1 MSLAAFPLASRGE
14 LLKEYGNSSL
24 QDLPVP
30 SAIIDVA
37 KIKENCRAMLNA
49 VKELDVSFRA
59 HIKTHKTSEMTKLQV
74 GEDCQDVRL
83 VVSTIIEAEHVVPL
97 LLEYNDRGA
106 KVNVLYAMPLGPSQV
121 SRLAS
126 VGRQLGEG
134 AVSVMIDHLEQFKSL
149 KEYHKQVGFPA
160 YVFLKTDCGYHR
172 AGLIPESQEMVTLVQ
187 AASEGEK
194 QGFLKLLGFYSHN
207 SLSYGGDSPDDAMD
221 MLKVEIDVCHEAS
234 KHFTADRQVPLVVSV
249 GASPTALSL
258 QNILPANSS
267 TTPSARSL
275 KESLQLAK
283 TNLELEIHAG
293 VYPTFDIQ
301 QVAASSR
308 HMDKDPHEAIA
319 VSVLTEVC
327 SLYPSRTEQPEALV
341 SAGGLALAREPCK
354 DYPGWGVVS
363 PWNMPSGYSIQPEDR
378 IIVNRISQEHGILAW
393 EKNGSNRPQLPLEYG
408 QKLRI
413 WPNHACITL
422 AQFGWY
428 LIVDSTTDTPDK
440 VIDVWVRW
448 RGW

>member
-1 MSLAAFPLASRGE
+1 MTLAEFPLSPRDD
-14 LLKEYGNSSL
+14 LLKAYVNSSL
-24 QDLPVP
+24 QDVSVP

-37 KIKENCRAMLNA
+37 KIKENCHAMLNA

-59 HIKTHKTSEMTKLQV
+59 HIKTHKTTEMTKLQV
-74 GEDCQDVRL
+74 GENCKDVRL

-97 LLEYNDRGA
+97 LLEYQGRGA

-121 SRLAS
+121 TRLAE
-126 VGRQLGEG
+126 VGRRLGEG
-134 AVSVMIDHLEQFKSL
+134 AVSVMIDDLHQFNSL
-149 KEYHKQVGFPA
+149 KEYNTQAGSPA
-160 YVFLKTDCGYHR
+160 YVFLKTDCGFHR
-172 AGLIPESQEMVTLVQ
+172 AGLTPESQEMINLVQ

-207 SLSYGGDSPDDAMD
+207 SLSYGSSSPDDAMD
-221 MLKVEIDVCHEAS
+221 MLKVEIDVCHQAS
-234 KHFTADRQVPLVVSV
+234 KHFMADRQVPLVLSV

-267 TTPSARSL
+267 TTSSAKHL
-275 KESLQLAK
+275 KESLELAK

-301 QVAASSR
+301 QVATSSR
-308 HMDKDPHEAIA
+308 HMDNDPHDAIA
-319 VSVLTEVC
+319 VSILTEVC

-354 DYPGWGVVS
+354 GYPGWGVLS
-363 PWNMPSGYSIQPEDR
+363 PWNMPSSYSIEPENR

-393 EKNGSNRPQLPLEYG
+393 EQNGTTRPPLPLEYG
-408 QKLRI
+408 QKLRL

-440 VIDVWVRW
+440 VIDIWVRW